1 MLTGR
6 VLFVGLFAYSAR
18 GHIRNHARYA
28 GIARGKLPI
37 PGVAGWPTGVF
48 LLAADVSIVAGIW
61 PDVGSLMIA
70 AFLVP
75 TTLLFHRFWTLTD
88 AAARR
93 PQEGFF
99 YRNVSLLGAA
109 LSLFVLFSVVGHIPF
124 AVTGPAFNLR

>member
-28 GIARGKLPI
+28 SIARGKLPI
-37 PGVAGWPTGVF
+37 PDVAGWPTGVF
-48 LLAADVSIVAGIW
+48 LLVADVSIVAGIW

-93 PQEGFF
+93 PQQGFF